1 MMWSGSRQTVQAP
14 WPHSCGMGFA
24 QPPGPVVTRD
34 DASPP
39 CGAVAPFL
47 RSGTPAA
54 AGFAAR
60 AGCPGDGSLRAA
72 EVASA
77 AALRGLALRPVTCS
91 EVLAIGAMWE
101 RCSLATRIARFHAP
115 VRDIPA
121 SYLKAVLSDPAANIL
136 AVREPAGG
144 VVALASLIRSP
155 GSGTAELGVLV
166 EDAWQRR
173 GIGRRLV
180 AYLVAAAPARG
191 ITTLTAAVLAGNAEA
206 AELLRQVPGQFS
218 IADDGE
224 ILNVRVRLA
233 SFPEERRPGALPAR

>member
-1 MMWSGSRQTVQAP
+1 
-14 WPHSCGMGFA
+14 MGFA
-24 QPPGPVVTRD
+24 QPPGAVVTRD
-34 DASPP
+34 GAGPP
-39 CGAVAPFL
+39 CGAVAPFI

-54 AGFAAR
+54 VGLAAR
-60 AGCPGDGSLRAA
+60 AGCSGDGSLRAA

-77 AALRGLALRPVTCS
+77 AALRGLALRPVTGS

-101 RCSLATRIARFHAP
+101 RCSLATRMARFHAP

-191 ITTLTAAVLAGNAEA
+191 ITTLTAAVLAGNAEVA
-206 AELLRQVPGQFS
+206 GLLRQVPGQFC
-218 IADDGE
+218 IAGDGE
-224 ILNVRVRLA
+224 ILNVRVRLGC
-233 SFPEERRPGALPAR
+233 FPEGRRPEALPARQPRLAGHAS